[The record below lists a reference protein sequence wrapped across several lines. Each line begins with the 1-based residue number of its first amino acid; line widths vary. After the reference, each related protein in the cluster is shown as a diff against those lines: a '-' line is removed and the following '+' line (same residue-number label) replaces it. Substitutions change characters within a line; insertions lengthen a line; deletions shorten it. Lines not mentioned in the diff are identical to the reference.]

1 MGLLDTLPRYTTVNV
16 ATGDEPF
23 VTEFGATI
31 PQIDLSVET
40 WGKLNDDASNIILV
54 LHALTGSAHVANHPE
69 IDGDPE
75 GWWEGIV
82 GPGKAI
88 DTDRFFVICANSL
101 GSCYGSTGPRS
112 AAPDGGIYNLRFP
125 QLTVR
130 DLVNVQLRLLER
142 LGVTRLA
149 AVIGG
154 SLGGMQAVELA
165 VIAPALAE
173 TVFVVA
179 ASNVFHA
186 QGIAYNEIQRRA
198 IMLDPAWLGGEYA
211 PESAP
216 EQGVALARMVGM
228 VTFQS
233 DPLMTARFGRNGARY
248 NAWSEFQGRYDVE
261 GYLHY
266 QGDKL
271 ASRFD
276 ANTYLYLSRV
286 MDSHDIG
293 RERGGEEAVVGD
305 IQARVV
311 YVGIDSDILF
321 PASYVRASAV
331 CVQQAGGDAVYR
343 ELASIN
349 GHDGFLNRIEE
360 MSAIIRAE
368 LEPDHAPCESGRR
381 PEATNSS
388 ARTAIVTTSA
398 PLNGVSSASALR
410 TPRATSA
417 SAAR

>member
-1 MGLLDTLPRYTTVNV
+1 MGTIDTLPRYTTVTV
-16 ATGDEPF
+16 TTDASPF
-23 VTEFGATI
+23 QTELGAE
-31 PQIDLSVET
+31 LEYVELAVET
-40 WGKLNDDASNIILV
+40 WGRLNEDRSNAV
-54 LHALTGSAHVANHPE
+54 LIFHALTGSAHVASHPDVE
-69 IDGDPE
+69 GDPE
-75 GWWEGIV
+75 GWWEGII

-88 DTDRFFVICANSL
+88 DTDHYFVICANSL

-112 AAPDGGIYNLRFP
+112 LAPDGERYDLRFP

-130 DLVNVQLRLLER
+130 DLVNVQLQLLEQ
-142 LGVTRLA
+142 LGIERLA
-149 AVIGG
+149 AAIGG

-165 VIAPALAE
+165 VMAPELAE
-173 TVFVVA
+173 KIFVIA

-198 IMLDPAWLGGEYA
+198 IMLDPAWAGGSYA
-211 PESAP
+211 PGAGP

-276 ANTYLYLSRV
+276 ANSYLYLSRV
-286 MDSHDIG
+286 MDSHDVG
-293 RERGGEEAVVGD
+293 RERGGEEAVAGD
-305 IQARVV
+305 ITARMV

-321 PASYVRASAV
+321 PASYVRSSAQ
-331 CVQQAGGDAVYR
+331 CVHEAGGDAIYR
-343 ELASIN
+343 ELSSIN
-349 GHDGFLNRIEE
+349 GHDGFLNRIDE
-360 MSAIIRAE
+360 MGAILRGE
-368 LEPDHAPCESGRR
+368 LDGQAVETGCGRL
-381 PEATNSS
+381 ATTKSS
-388 ARTAIVTTSA
+388 ARTATAITNV
-398 PLNGVSSASALR
+398 PLKGVNNANAFSN
-410 TPRATSA
+410 TNATRA